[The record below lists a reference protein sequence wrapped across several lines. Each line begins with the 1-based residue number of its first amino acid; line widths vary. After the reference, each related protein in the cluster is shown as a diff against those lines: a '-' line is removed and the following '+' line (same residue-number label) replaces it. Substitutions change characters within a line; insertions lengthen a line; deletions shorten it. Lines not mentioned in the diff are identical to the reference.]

1 MLDELGV
8 LVWCVGFAFF
18 VVLLGLG
25 VGLDLAFFI
34 VVVLSGSVLGCV
46 LGDLDGL
53 GVAAVAILGVLGD
66 FFDDWYESADIGSP
80 MSARISAKVLMLVM
94 TICLMN

>member
-1 MLDELGV
+1 MLDELGM

-25 VGLDLAFFI
+25 VGLDLAFFV

-46 LGDLDGL
+46 LWGLDGL
-53 GVAAVAILGVLGD
+53 GVATVTILGVLGD
-66 FFDDWYESADIGSP
+66 FFDDWHESADIGSP
-80 MSARISAKVLMLVM
+80 MSARISAKVLM
-94 TICLMN
+94 